1 MSKIVADNVDPRGS
15 SGVTIAGVGTF
26 SSSGVT
32 VGVITATSFSG
43 DVTGN
48 ITGNV
53 TQPVAAVTAAGTN
66 LATAAALS
74 AGVNVVAGA
83 DGTKGVALPAALAGA
98 TITIYSSVATNGL
111 VVYSQTAETVNGGA
125 SVTMEGQTFLQA
137 IATADG
143 AWITTIFTADT

>member
-1 MSKIVADNVDPRGS
+1 MAN
-15 SGVTIAGVGTF
+15 TTF
-26 SSSGVT
+26 TGP
-32 VGVITATSFSG
+32 VISTNGFVG

-48 ITGNV
+48 V
-53 TQPVAAVTAAGTN
+53 TQSVTAVTATGTN

>member
-1 MSKIVADNVDPRGS
+1 MAN
-15 SGVTIAGVGTF
+15 TTF
-26 SSSGVT
+26 TGP
-32 VGVITATSFSG
+32 VISTNGFVG
-43 DVTGN
+43 DVTGD
-48 ITGNV
+48 ITGDVAGNV

-111 VVYSQTAETVNGGA
+111 VVYSQTAETINGGA

>member
-1 MSKIVADNVDPRGS
+1 MAN
-15 SGVTIAGVGTF
+15 TTF
-26 SSSGVT
+26 TGP
-32 VGVITATSFSG
+32 VISTNGFQG
-43 DVTGN
+43 DVA
-48 ITGNV
+48 GNV
-53 TQPVAAVTAAGTN
+53 TQPVAAVTATGTN
-66 LATAAALS
+66 LSTAAALS

-98 TITIYSSVATNGL
+98 TITVYSSVATNGL
-111 VVYSQTAETVNGGA
+111 KVYSQTAETINGGA

>member
-1 MSKIVADNVDPRGS
+1 MHPKINSHVRILKMAN
-15 SGVTIAGVGTF
+15 TTF
-26 SSSGVT
+26 TGP
-32 VGVITATSFSG
+32 VISTNGFVG
-43 DVTGN
+43 DVTGD
-48 ITGNV
+48 ITGDVAGNV

>member
-1 MSKIVADNVDPRGS
+1 MHPKINSHVRILKMANTTFTGPVISTNGF
-15 SGVTIAGVGTF
+15 VGD
-26 SSSGVT
+26 
-32 VGVITATSFSG
+32 ITG
-43 DVTGN
+43 DVA
-48 ITGNV
+48 GNV